1 MSGLPRPGVRFFRIA
16 GRSDLAVFVAAIVVA
31 VASST
36 TVGWFT
42 DRLERGIRLESATVL
57 AADLR
62 LESGRSAATLDAA
75 DREAQ
80 TRGLR
85 TARTTSVTSVVHA
98 ADQAQLATVIASDG
112 GYPLRGS
119 LRLAQVVYGPTVETV
134 ALPSPGTAYI
144 DPRLASRLNV
154 AVGDVLRLGATQV
167 QIAAVLADRPDR
179 GSGFAEVAPALLVR
193 QTDLA
198 ASGLVG
204 PASRAT
210 YTLLA
215 AGEASVVDGFMAWL
229 RVHKSPAERLVSVAD
244 SSAQLGGA
252 AERAGQFLHL
262 AAVTTVL
269 LAAIALAMAARR
281 HAARRRDEVALLK
294 CLGATRAIV
303 LRRFVKELGAATLTG
318 GLIGIVGGYAGQ
330 WGLASFAQVFTGL
343 AILPAPGATPAL
355 LGLTTAVVM
364 VAGFGLPPILE
375 LTRVPPARVLRE
387 DLLPRALP
395 LIVPALAAVSALLLI
410 LYIGVRD
417 VRLIVGAALA
427 LLSVTVVYAGLGGC
441 LVGLA
446 GRVRSDA
453 GHPWRF
459 GIAAL
464 ARRRLESVAQ
474 LVAFSVAL
482 TLLLLM
488 GVVRRDLL
496 EEWRQALPANAPNH
510 FLINIAPDEKAAVG
524 QYFAGMR
531 VGVEFAPWVRAR
543 LVSVNGTPMAQ
554 RLPATE
560 RGRAFAEREQNLSFS
575 AEVPRDNRIVQ
586 GQWWSHP
593 DPRDPEVSVATE
605 YRDELGLKL
614 GDRLLFDVA
623 GEPLAVRLS
632 SVRKV
637 RWDGFRP
644 NFFLLI
650 SPAVLDDRVGSYLAA
665 AHLDASA
672 RQHLAEFNRRF
683 PTVTVLD
690 LDGVLTTVRRLV
702 DRASDAVTYVF
713 AFTLLAG
720 LVVLQ
725 AAIRATADERRFEG
739 ALLRAFGASRHRVIA
754 CAVAEFATLGVL
766 AGVAAAGA
774 AAIIGAV
781 VAVYWL
787 GLPWHPHLVLWLWGP
802 GAGLLLVG
810 IAGAVGTWRLAS
822 TPPVHVLRGG

>member
-1 MSGLPRPGVRFFRIA
+1 MNRSPRPWSRIFRGG
-16 GRSDLAVFVAAIVVA
+16 GRSDRRVLIAAIVVA

-62 LESGRSAATLDAA
+62 LESGRSAATLDVAEQ
-75 DREAQ
+75 EAR

-85 TARTTSVTSVVHA
+85 TARTTSLASVVHA
-98 ADQAQLATVIASDG
+98 ADQGQLATVIASDG
-112 GYPLRGS
+112 GYPLRGA
-119 LRLAQVVYGPTVETV
+119 LRVAHVPYGPSVETV
-134 ALPSPGTAYI
+134 ALPSLGAAYI

-154 AVGDVLRLGATQV
+154 GVGDALRLGATHV
-167 QIAAVLADRPDR
+167 QIAAILADRPDR
-179 GSGFAEVAPALLVR
+179 GSGFADVAPALIVR
-193 QTDLA
+193 QADLA
-198 ASGLVG
+198 ASGLLG

-215 AGEASVVDGFMAWL
+215 AGDTPVVNAFIGWL

-252 AERAGQFLHL
+252 ADRAGQFLHL

-269 LAAIALAMAARR
+269 LAAVALAMASRR

-294 CLGATRAIV
+294 CLGATRAII
-303 LRRFVKELGAATLTG
+303 LRRFVTELGAAALSG
-318 GLIGIVGGYAGQ
+318 GLIGVGVGYVAQ
-330 WGLASFAQVFTGL
+330 WGLAQIAQVFTGL
-343 AILPAPGATPAL
+343 AVLPAPGAAPAF
-355 LGLTTAVVM
+355 LGLLTAVVM
-364 VAGFGLPPILE
+364 VAGFGLPPVLE

-395 LIVPALAAVSALLLI
+395 LVVPAIAAVSALLLI
-410 LYIGVRD
+410 LYVDVRD
-417 VRLIVGAALA
+417 VRLMTGAALT
-427 LLSVTVVYAGLGGC
+427 LLGVTVVYALLGWG

-459 GIAAL
+459 GIAAV
-464 ARRRLESVAQ
+464 ARRRVESIAQ
-474 LVAFSVAL
+474 LVAFSLAL

-496 EEWRQALPANAPNH
+496 EEWRQTLPVDAPNH
-510 FLINIAPDEKAAVG
+510 FLINIAPDEKEAVADFFG
-524 QYFAGMR
+524 DLKVA
-531 VGVEFAPWVRAR
+531 VEFAPWVRAR

-575 AEVPRDNRIVQ
+575 AALPRDNRIVQ
-586 GQWWSHP
+586 GQWWSQA
-593 DPRDPEVSVATE
+593 DPQDAQVSVATE

-614 GDRLLFDVA
+614 GDRLTFDVA
-623 GEPLAVRLS
+623 GESLAVRLS

-650 SPAVLDDRVGSYLAA
+650 SPKVLDDRVGSYLAA
-665 AHLDASA
+665 AHLDARS
-672 RQHLAEFNRRF
+672 REHLADFNRRF

-690 LDGVLTTVRRLV
+690 VDGLLNTVRNLV

-720 LVVLQ
+720 WVVLQ

-739 ALLRAFGASRHRVIA
+739 ALLRAFGADRQRVIA
-754 CAVAEFATLGVL
+754 CAVAEFVTVGAL
-766 AGVAAAGA
+766 AGFAASSAAAL
-774 AAIIGAV
+774 IGAV
-781 VAVYWL
+781 VAVHWL
-787 GLPWHPHLVLWLWGP
+787 GLPWQPHLTIWLWGP
-802 GAGLLLVG
+802 AAGVLLVG